1 MNAYLMTVTGF
12 FAGDV
17 QFVINAEN
25 KADAVK
31 KGLEHV
37 RSNPKYGGG
46 NFKRDS
52 VRVVK
57 KLRNK

>member
-1 MNAYLMTVTGF
+1 MNNYLMAVTGF
-12 FAGDV
+12 FTGDV

-31 KGLEHV
+31 KGLEYV

-46 NFKRDS
+46 NFKRNS

-57 KLRNK
+57 KLRK